1 MNKAYKVIWSE
12 VKHCYI
18 VVSEKA
24 KSMVKHAAVAA
35 AVVLMLPSSGFTSIA
50 EGDTTPATGGEVWEY
65 IQSISGIN
73 SVHVDDVSVL
83 VGDSLEAY
91 GDSVVVVGNRSSVAV
106 NTGTVV
112 GVNNTADGNTI
123 SIFGSHNEVTGNP
136 DYMVV
141 LGDDNFVGDEDNP
154 ESSYRN
160 GVIAGYGNEIYGN
173 DNVLIG
179 NSNISNGDN
188 NIFIGKN
195 IKAGEDSNITNAIA
209 IGNGSTPV
217 NDALS
222 IGSFDNL
229 RRIVNVAD
237 GTAKSD
243 VSTVGQTGSKLVYEN
258 NLLTLQD
265 ALGNGLSSVTI
276 EGSGSGSGSGS
287 ADKLN
292 ITMDNLAAEGE
303 QKIKTVMSS
312 ELDERLSNVA
322 DIDLSNITSNG
333 ESKIISIVED
343 NVSIADKDLY
353 NISDEGIGKV
363 KTLAKESIN
372 VTGTERTSVIKSNVD
387 GVDTYTVDVAV
398 NGAIEENNTGLVDGG
413 TIYTAI
419 DTKAD
424 KDNVYTKE
432 ETNDLLDLKANITYV
447 DEQLEAKAD
456 KDAVYTKEETN
467 GLLDAKSD
475 LSYVNEQLDLKA
487 DKESVYTKD
496 EADALLVEKASIDFV
511 NEGLETKADKSSVYT
526 KEETDTLLETK
537 ADIEYVD
544 EQLDLKADKSS
555 VYSKEETDGLLDT
568 KADKT
573 ELEVKA
579 DKSSVYTKEE
589 TNGLLDIKADKTEL
603 EAKADK
609 SSVYTKEET
618 NGLLDV
624 KADKAELEAKA
635 DKNSVYTKGETDG
648 LLEVKADK
656 SSVYTKEETDGL
668 LDVKADKAEL
678 EAKADKSSV
687 YTKEESDG
695 LLDAKA
701 NKDFVYSKSDIDEK
715 LVMNDGTFI
724 SGNNT
729 LAVNLTALDTA
740 IKTEVDS
747 RADFESR
754 MGVALDKK
762 ANVSLDNLDETG
774 LTKLK
779 NATSFTEG
787 NHVSISRND
796 GDDTVSYLVSVKE
809 GTVAEGDTELVTG
822 DSVYRAIQNITQPE
836 QSDTHYVGINSS
848 LGLSDPNYNG
858 AGASAENSIAIGS
871 DAKALEASSI
881 ALGSGSVADEENV
894 LSVGSEDIK
903 RKIVNVKAGESATD
917 AATVSQTIVLEDGQN
932 TVVTSD
938 GTNDIGQAKFKIDV
952 KTDGLIEENNTGV
965 VTGGTVFEVM
975 KSNVQYDTDAKDLI
989 TMAGNR
995 GTKITNVKAATLSK
1009 TSSDVVV
1016 GAQLWA
1022 TNQQIAALSQSLNT
1036 NREDIATLNQG
1047 ISNAIELAQA
1057 TGTLVDTLNQLKAD
1071 VSLNNLTDTGKQVIV
1086 NIAREVMGENTSVTN
1101 NKLRPVAMMA
1111 KVVPEEEQEETPD
1124 KENTTVENAVNDTI
1138 KPVQT
1143 VANNE
1148 PVVMM
1153 KTVEEVP
1160 TATLFMA
1167 EDTKEYVEV
1176 DAFKEEIKVS
1186 DGNHIRES
1194 NTVGENLTALDTAIG
1209 MTNDGA
1215 YISAS
1220 NSVGANLNA
1229 LDNQVAINAENIG
1242 ELARNQSQMRT
1253 DINKI
1258 GAKAGALAGLHP
1270 FDMDSDQRW
1279 NIAAGYGNYKGENSG
1294 AVGVFY
1300 KPSDRV
1306 MLNLASTI
1314 DDGDNIVSAGVS
1326 VALDKGSRKGLSEE
1340 VKTLKKQ
1347 NAEQAERIAQLER
1360 VVTELAKRK

>member
-35 AVVLMLPSSGFTSIA
+35 AVVLLLPVSGYA
-50 EGDTTPATGGEVWEY
+50 EICPDDGNPVTGGEVYEY
-65 IQSISGIN
+65 VTGLVSDIQEQLQAGPNYVFVDGGDGYSVDSVSNSIMVGGSSISNANN
-73 SVHVDDVSVL
+73 S
-83 VGDSLEAY
+83 
-91 GDSVVVVGNRSSVAV
+91 
-106 NTGTVV
+106 
-112 GVNNTADGNTI
+112 
-123 SIFGSHNEVTGNP
+123 
-136 DYMVV
+136 
-141 LGDDNFVGDEDNP
+141 
-154 ESSYRN
+154 
-160 GVIAGYGNEIYGN
+160 
-173 DNVLIG
+173 VLIG
-179 NSNISNGDN
+179 NNSTLPVGESVILIGDGTYSRLN
-188 NIFIGKN
+188 YGTTIGNENYIVGNQVHVIGYKNEIFAN
-195 IKAGEDSNITNAIA
+195 
-209 IGNGSTPV
+209 GNGSTFV
-217 NDALS
+217 FGRNNFMGDEEDS
-222 IGSFDNL
+222 VYTNNTIIGSFNEIYADGNILIGNNIESEVDNAIVIGNRSTAVANAVSVGNSRSK

-237 GTAKSD
+237 GTDKSD
-243 VSTVGQTGSKLVYEN
+243 VSTVGQTGNKLVYEN

-276 EGSGSGSGSGS
+276 EGSSSGGSSS
-287 ADKLN
+287 DKLN

-303 QKIKTVMSS
+303 QKIKDVMSS
-312 ELDERLSNVA
+312 ELADKS
-322 DIDLSNITSNG
+322 DIDLSNITSTG
-333 ESKIISIVED
+333 EEKIIGVIEN
-343 NVSIADKDLY
+343 NVSIADRDLL
-353 NISDEGIGKV
+353 NISNDGRNVI

-372 VTGTERTSVIKSNVD
+372 VTGTERTSVVKSDVD

-413 TIYTAI
+413 TIYTAV
-419 DTKAD
+419 DAKAD
-424 KDNVYTKE
+424 RDTVYTKE
-432 ETNDLLDLKANITYV
+432 ETNDLLDLKANTTYV
-447 DEQLEAKAD
+447 DEQLETKAN
-456 KDAVYTKEETN
+456 KDTVYTKEETN
-467 GLLDAKSD
+467 SLLDAKSD
-475 LSYVNEQLDLKA
+475 LSYVNEQLGLKA
-487 DKESVYTKD
+487 DKDSIYTKD
-496 EADALLVEKASIDFV
+496 EADALLAEKASIDFV
-511 NEGLETKADKSSVYT
+511 NESLETKADKSSVYT

-544 EQLDLKADKSS
+544 EQLDLKADKSF
-555 VYSKEETDGLLDT
+555 VYSKEETDGLLDA

-573 ELEVKA
+573 ELEAKA

-589 TNGLLDIKADKTEL
+589 IDGLLDVKADKTEL

-618 NGLLDV
+618 NGLLD
-624 KADKAELEAKA
+624 AKA
-635 DKNSVYTKGETDG
+635 DKTE
-648 LLEVKADK
+648 LEV
-656 SSVYTKEETDGL
+656 
-668 LDVKADKAEL
+668 
-678 EAKADKSSV
+678 KADKSSV

-701 NKDFVYSKSDIDEK
+701 NKDSVYSKSDIDEK

-779 NATSFTEG
+779 NAASFTEG
-787 NHVSISRND
+787 NHVSISRRE

-809 GTVAEGDTELVTG
+809 GAVAEGDTELVTG
-822 DSVYRAIQNITQPE
+822 GSVYRAIQNITQSE

-903 RKIVNVKAGESATD
+903 RKIVNVKVGESATD
-917 AATVSQTIVLEDGQN
+917 AATVSQTIVLEDGEN
-932 TVVTSD
+932 TSVTSD
-938 GTNDIGQAKFKIDV
+938 GNNDIGQAKFKIDV
-952 KTDGLIEENNTGV
+952 KTDGLIEENNTGI
-965 VTGGTVFEVM
+965 VTGGTVFEAM
-975 KSNVQYDTDAKDLI
+975 KSNVRYDTDAKDLI
-989 TMAGNR
+989 TMAGTR
-995 GTKITNVKAATLSK
+995 GTKITNVKAATLSRI
-1009 TSSDVVV
+1009 SSDVVV

-1022 TNQQIAALSQSLNT
+1022 TNQQIAGLSQSLNT

-1101 NKLRPVAMMA
+1101 NKLRSAVTMA
-1111 KVVPEEEQEETPD
+1111 KVIPEEEQEGTPD
-1124 KENTTVENAVNDTI
+1124 EENTVVENTVNNTI
-1138 KPVQT
+1138 EPVQT
-1143 VANNE
+1143 VVNNE

-1153 KTVEEVP
+1153 KTVEESP

-1209 MTNDGA
+1209 MTNDGT

-1242 ELARNQSQMRT
+1242 ELARNQNQMRT
-1253 DINKI
+1253 DISKI

-1306 MLNLASTI
+1306 MLNVASTI